1 MITGDDIQL
10 SPHTAQI
17 HNVIHDNQAIIC
29 CVNYNIIII
38 IIIVDTTI
46 TVGDRY

>member
-10 SPHTAQI
+10 SPHAAQI

-29 CVNYNIIII
+29 CVNYNITISSS
-38 IIIVDTTI
+38 VDTTI
-46 TVGDRY
+46 AEGN